1 MGLIT
6 IGTPFNIDIEF
17 STAPVLRR
25 VIAVFLDMFILLLYM
40 LVIYRFIIV
49 GFDMGRNMNEF
60 VMMTGISIVPFLYF
74 PAMELLLNGQTPG
87 KRLTGI
93 KVIDREGNEP
103 GISQYLLR
111 WLLGFGNYAVF
122 LLPYIIVSSATT
134 FLLMLFFCIFVII
147 IFYIPDFLCSLFS
160 GRNQRIADLAAGTLV
175 IDLKKKMDFSETIY
189 LDTSG
194 QEQAAVYPQVLQ
206 LSDRDIN
213 GIRNLIAKNPKSKT
227 ELAYRARIVNRIR
240 EALKVTGAQEDDKAF
255 LEQLLRDY
263 NYLTQQ
269 K

>member
-25 VIAVFLDMFILLLYM
+25 VAAVFLDMFILVLYM
-40 LVIYRFIIV
+40 LIVYRFVII
-49 GFDMGRNMNEF
+49 GFDMGRNLNEF
-60 VMMTGISIVPFLYF
+60 VMMTGISIIPFLYF
-74 PAMELLLNGQTPG
+74 PLMEILLNGQTPG
-87 KRLTGI
+87 KRLSGI
-93 KVIDREGNEP
+93 KVMDREGNEP
-103 GISQYLLR
+103 AMSQYLLR
-111 WLLGFGNYAVF
+111 WLLGFGNYSVF
-122 LLPYIIVSSATT
+122 LLPYIIATSATS

-147 IFYIPDFLCSLFS
+147 IFYIPDFLSSIFTD
-160 GRNQRIADLAAGTLV
+160 RNQRIADLAAGTLV

-189 LDTSG
+189 LDVSETT
-194 QEQAAVYPQVLQ
+194 ARYPQVLQ

-213 GIRNLIAKNPKSKT
+213 GIRNLIAKNPKTKA
-227 ELAYRARIVNRIR
+227 ELMYRARIVGRIR
-240 EALKVTGAQEDDKAF
+240 EALKVTETPEDDKSF

-263 NYLTQQ
+263 NYLTQR

>member
-17 STAPVLRR
+17 STAPMLRR
-25 VIAVFLDMFILLLYM
+25 ITAVFLDMFILVLYM
-40 LVIYRFIIV
+40 LLVYRFVII
-49 GFDMGRNMNEF
+49 GFDMGRNVNEF
-60 VMMTGISIVPFLYF
+60 VMMTGISIIPFLYF
-74 PAMELLLNGQTPG
+74 PIMELLLNGQTPG

-93 KVIDREGNEP
+93 KVMDREGNEP
-103 GISQYLLR
+103 GMSQYLLR

-122 LLPYIIVSSATT
+122 LLPYIIATSAST
-134 FLLMLFFCIFVII
+134 FLLMLFFCIFAII
-147 IFYIPDFLCSLFS
+147 IFYIPDFLCALFT
-160 GRNQRIADLAAGTLV
+160 RHNQRIADLAAGTLV

-189 LDTSG
+189 LDISG
-194 QEQAAVYPQVLQ
+194 QEQGALYPQVLQ

-227 ELAYRARIVNRIR
+227 ELAYRARIVHRIR
-240 EALKVTGAQEDDKAF
+240 EALKVTEAQEDDKTF

-263 NYLTQQ
+263 NYLTQR